1 MRIRRTGIV
10 VATVAAMLSLAHT
23 DRVAA
28 QESQIPAFGSDA
40 TKDDI
45 MRYLLSPSPTPEAP
59 TPEAPTSEAPA
70 SKASGATR
78 MEELKRKLNDLDKTK
93 IRGGTLVP
101 VRPETPNP
109 VTPAKTT
116 PVCTAADKA
125 FASPVEFATGS
136 YYLEKTTLVML
147 GTVAEVMR
155 DPSFDDCMFVVQGH
169 TDSTGDAYKNVILSQ
184 NRAGMVGEYLVSS
197 GIPRSRIIM
206 EGKGSTAPRNPANPA
221 AGENRRVEFF
231 FANPY

>member
-1 MRIRRTGIV
+1 MRIRRIGIV
-10 VATVAAMLSLAHT
+10 VATVAAILSLAHT

-28 QESQIPAFGSDA
+28 QESQVPAFGSDA
-40 TKDDI
+40 TKDDL

-59 TPEAPTSEAPA
+59 TSEAPT

-78 MEELKRKLNDLDKTK
+78 MEELKRKLKGLDTTK
-93 IRGGTLVP
+93 VRGGTLVP

-116 PVCTAADKA
+116 PVCTAADKG
-125 FASPVEFATGS
+125 FASPVEFAPGS